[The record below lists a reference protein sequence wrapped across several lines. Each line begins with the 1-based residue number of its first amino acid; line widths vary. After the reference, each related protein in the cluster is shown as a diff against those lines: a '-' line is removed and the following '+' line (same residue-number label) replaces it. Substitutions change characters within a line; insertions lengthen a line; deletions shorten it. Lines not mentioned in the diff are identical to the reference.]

1 MGTPPRIPSP
11 AHGEE
16 TVRVLRLADALL
28 AEEASFQDVK
38 AVLTSAMAAASR
50 SENEG
55 HQYHSRI
62 L

>member
-1 MGTPPRIPSP
+1 MARK
-11 AHGEE
+11 

-50 SENEG
+50 SEREG